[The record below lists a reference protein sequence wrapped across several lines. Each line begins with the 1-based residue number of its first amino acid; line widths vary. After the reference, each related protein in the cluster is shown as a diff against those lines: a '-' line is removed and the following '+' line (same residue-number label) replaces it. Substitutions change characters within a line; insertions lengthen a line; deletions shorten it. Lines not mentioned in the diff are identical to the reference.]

1 MPDHHIRISEW
12 ATVSVDGVLSAAQRE
27 AVAEA
32 ADSWRDTNAMNVSPL
47 SFSGPRGD
55 QLCACQFVGVVEVGD
70 ISIEIYP
77 KLDGHLL
84 QSDLVTSD
92 QLANSVMRN
101 LMWMLEVSGYMDI
114 SEIDTAHLQE
124 HPVSF
129 YDVFAYL
136 MAKNLLDELGTG
148 VPHAYVTT
156 QDSVRAV
163 KGRINI
169 REQVTSHW
177 NRLDRIA
184 CIWDEFTPDI
194 PLNRLFKCACRLLN
208 SRVAN
213 PVVSR
218 LLVDCLMYL
227 DPVADVA
234 PEAALQAVEF
244 FRWDRSNERLQM
256 CFNMAVRLL
265 AGTGY
270 SMDRGEADT
279 FVFLMDMNQLFEDYA
294 SRIVEARFGVP
305 VQTQQFI
312 GKLFMAP
319 QRLSQY
325 PDFLWNADGRHW
337 IGDAK
342 YKHLAKGQ
350 QDALVFSDVAPD
362 TSSDGAI
369 SARADRVLSTNDVRQ
384 LVVYSELL
392 RQREGLP
399 DVPAIAILYP
409 FIGTGAFMA
418 SMATTFNGAEFW
430 MVPVK
435 VKRMPH
441 RSAGIPDTGPVEMGT
456 NKDNRSIPVL
466 VGDGL
471 DGG

>member
-1 MPDHHIRISEW
+1 MMPDHHIRISEW

-27 AVAEA
+27 AVAA
-32 ADSWRDTNAMNVSPL
+32 AANTWRDANAMNVSPL

-124 HPVSF
+124 HSVSF

-194 PLNRLFKCACRLLN
+194 PLNRLFKCACRVLN
-208 SRVAN
+208 SRVVN

-218 LLVDCLMYL
+218 MLVDCLMYL
-227 DPVADVA
+227 DPVTDVA
-234 PEAALQAVEF
+234 PEAALQDVEF
-244 FRWDRSNERLQM
+244 FRWDRSNERLKM

-279 FVFLMDMNQLFEDYA
+279 FVFLMDMNQLFEDYSA
-294 SRIVEARFGVP
+294 RIAEEHFGVL

-312 GKLFMAP
+312 GKLFENP
-319 QRLSQY
+319 RRLSQY
-325 PDFLWNADGRHW
+325 PDFLWNADGKRW

-342 YKHLAKGQ
+342 YKHLAKGHK
-350 QDALVFSDVAPD
+350 DSLVFADLDPDVPGD
-362 TSSDGAI
+362 NTTNT
-369 SARADRVLSTNDVRQ
+369 RADRVLNTSDVRQ
-384 LVVYSELL
+384 LIVYAELL
-392 RQREGLP
+392 RLREGLRSP
-399 DVPAIAILYP
+399 PAIAILYP
-409 FIGTGAFMA
+409 FIGTGKF
-418 SMATTFNGAEFW
+418 STSRATAFNGSEFW
-430 MVPVK
+430 MIPVW
-435 VKRMPH
+435 VKRMP
-441 RSAGIPDTGPVEMGT
+441 SPSNGIPNLWVSESGVSST
-456 NKDNRSIPVL
+456 N
-466 VGDGL
+466 
-471 DGG
+471 